1 MKIHSSISYA
11 TLMMR
16 YVLILFAAFLFALL
30 SQPFAWELNC
40 IMGVAVL
47 LLIVSRRITSAI
59 SFDSTHMII
68 TYFIFFTRRE
78 LKVESENME
87 LKLSKES
94 TFRSPKYF
102 LLKIFSNGKQVY
114 TIDSR
119 DGFEEQ
125 EFVELSKFFIA

>member
-68 TYFIFFTRRE
+68 TYFSFFTRIE
-78 LKVESENME
+78 LKVEI
-87 LKLSKES
+87 
-94 TFRSPKYF
+94 RKYGTEVI
-102 LLKIFSNGKQVY
+102 KGEYFS
-114 TIDSR
+114 
-119 DGFEEQ
+119 
-125 EFVELSKFFIA
+125 

>member
-1 MKIHSSISYA
+1 MK
-11 TLMMR
+11 
-16 YVLILFAAFLFALL
+16 
-30 SQPFAWELNC
+30 
-40 IMGVAVL
+40 
-47 LLIVSRRITSAI
+47 
-59 SFDSTHMII
+59 
-68 TYFIFFTRRE
+68 
-78 LKVESENME
+78 

-114 TIDSR
+114 NIDSR